1 MLCCVRVTTYELMI
15 YVASSKFL
23 DPLKFDH
30 HNVKLIETIQI
41 IAGGVYLECNNL
53 LHQISYSFVSK
64 RKCAHCI
71 VYSIHLALCV
81 ESNCNLWQE
90 QGKILF
96 KMHVHVITALMCCH
110 IIGIITIR
118 KSIIEGTDVVVKV
131 PYKLD

>member
-1 MLCCVRVTTYELMI
+1 MNVKKWFTFTHSLCCAVLCCVRVTTYELMI

-23 DPLKFDH
+23 DPLKFGH

-41 IAGGVYLECNNL
+41 IAGRVYLECNNL

-71 VYSIHLALCV
+71 AK
-81 ESNCNLWQE
+81 E

-118 KSIIEGTDVVVKV
+118 KSIINRRNRRSCWSTV
-131 PYKLD
+131 